1 MRHRLAFLWLAI
13 VWAGVFCCTPGA
25 VAFGQE
31 EKARQV
37 APSAP
42 QAESLV
48 GILDADGQYS
58 FALQYYQSQDNG
70 RAASEFDRFVH
81 FFPDD
86 PRVPEAMMFAA
97 EAMFRDGRHPD
108 ALKRFE
114 AIADRFPGTR
124 FAVRSQFEAARC
136 LQALQQPE
144 AARALLLRIADTA
157 ATPEIRDEALYRVA
171 WIDVE
176 DARFDAADASLAKIG
191 VPGRQ
196 RYRIDALQAGLR
208 EAGAI
213 PRKDPA
219 LAGALSIIPGGG
231 YAYCGRYRDATVA
244 FLLNAA
250 FIAATIEAFRE
261 GNDALGCLIG
271 FVGSGF
277 YMGNIYGGVNAAEKY
292 NRNAVRVFIERTA
305 SDYRVDPR
313 TGKTDG
319 IGIRIQGDF

>member
-1 MRHRLAFLWLAI
+1 MRHRLTFLWIVI
-13 VWAGVFCCTPGA
+13 VWAGASCGAFSA

-31 EKARQV
+31 KEAT
-37 APSAP
+37 P
-42 QAESLV
+42 QAQSLV

-70 RAASEFDRFVH
+70 RAVSEFDRFVH

-86 PRVPEAMMFAA
+86 PRVEEAMMFAA
-97 EAMFRDGRHPD
+97 EAMFRDGHHSD

-114 AIADRFPGTR
+114 AIAGRFPGAR
-124 FAVRSQFEAARC
+124 SAVRSRFEAARC
-136 LQALQQPE
+136 LIAMQQPE
-144 AARALLLRIADTA
+144 AAKALLLKIADTA
-157 ATPEIRDEALYRVA
+157 STPEIRDEALYRVA

-176 DARFDAADASLAKIG
+176 DGRFEAADASLAKIG
-191 VPGRQ
+191 APGRQ

-208 EAGAI
+208 GADAI
-213 PRKDPA
+213 PRKDPV

-244 FLLNAA
+244 FLLNTA
-250 FIAATIEAFRE
+250 FIAATIEAFRD

-292 NRNAVRVFIERTA
+292 NRNAVRIFIERTA

-313 TGKTDG
+313 TGKTNG